1 MSRQANNNS
10 TQTHGRAH
18 LDARRTLGLAAK
30 TDGRFTAP
38 LGASMTRTP
47 DGQIITCPN
56 YNCRTEFA
64 VRDGLNVFGVAG
76 WPTCMTPTG
85 DPQC

>member
-1 MSRQANNNS
+1 MTAAKRKPEN
-10 TQTHGRAH
+10 AH
-18 LDARRTLGLAAK
+18 LASDLSLLGGL
-30 TDGRFTAP
+30 TGRVLTAP

-76 WPTCMTPTG
+76 CPTCMTPTG